1 MARILAYTS
10 PALGHLLPISALL
23 LELASRGHT
32 IHVRTLSVGVE
43 IGQRLGFA
51 TDAIDPLIQEIEHDD
66 WKATNPVAALR
77 RSVAVFDR
85 RAVGEVADLA
95 DAVARVR
102 PDALLVDVNCWGALS
117 AAEAGGIPW
126 ACFAPYTPPL
136 RSPGVPPFG
145 LGLRPLTGAL
155 GRMRDAAVQAVVV
168 GRLEKVM
175 LPPINAIRA
184 NVGVRPIASVDEFL
198 RRAPLMLLA
207 SGTPFQYPPGDWGD
221 AVQMI
226 GPCMLDP
233 GRETTPDWLASIDRP
248 IVLVTTSSEKQ
259 ADTGLVPIA
268 IAAMADEPVHVVITL
283 PAGRPDDFA
292 STPNATVC
300 RFLAHG
306 VVLDRAVCAVTH
318 GGMGTTQK
326 ALARGVPVCVVPY
339 GRDQF
344 EVARRVEVARCGTRL
359 PAKKLT
365 SAKLRTKVQET
376 ITMTAGARRVAAGFA
391 ATGGTARGA
400 DLFEQRVLGLVAG
413 SPRA

>member
-51 TDAIDPLIQEIEHDD
+51 TDAIDPLIEEIEHDD

-155 GRMRDAAVQAVVV
+155 GRMRDAVVQAVVV

-268 IAAMADEPVHVVITL
+268 IAGTSWLGVGRRITVRIGEPIPPTRRRSREGVAEMTARCQAALGAMVADQPEV
-283 PAGRPDDFA
+283 GRPGPFGRWLTELFNEWPEGSREAARAA
-292 STPNATVC
+292 SEAPG
-300 RFLAHG
+300 LAYF
-306 VVLDRAVCAVTH
+306 D
-318 GGMGTTQK
+318 
-326 ALARGVPVCVVPY
+326 
-339 GRDQF
+339 
-344 EVARRVEVARCGTRL
+344 
-359 PAKKLT
+359 
-365 SAKLRTKVQET
+365 
-376 ITMTAGARRVAAGFA
+376 
-391 ATGGTARGA
+391 
-400 DLFEQRVLGLVAG
+400 
-413 SPRA
+413 PREPT